1 MIRFKRPYRHDA
13 VETRNEPKW
22 VWDRLLEHGI
32 TTLSEGMEQDYLCVM
47 MSRYHSHYN
56 TSPIKLLAT

>member
-22 VWDRLLEHGI
+22 VWDRLIEHGI
-32 TTLSEGMEQDYLCVM
+32 MTLSEGVEQDYLCVM
-47 MSRYHSHYN
+47 ISRCHSHYD
-56 TSPIKLLAT
+56 TCSIKFPAT